1 VDNYSAHKHL
11 KVMERASKRKRLTLH
26 FTPTYASWL
35 NQIEIWFSIFTRDV
49 IRGGI
54 WQSKQQL
61 VNQTMLYIKRY
72 NETNA
77 APFNWT
83 YSGKPLVA

>member
-1 VDNYSAHKHL
+1 
-11 KVMERASKRKRLTLH
+11 LH

-35 NQIEIWFSIFTRDV
+35 NQIEIWFSIFTTDV
-49 IRGGI
+49 VRGGI
-54 WQSKQQL
+54 WQSKQEL
-61 VNQTMLYIKRY
+61 VNQTMQCIKRY

-83 YSGKPLVA
+83 YTDKPLVA

>member
-1 VDNYSAHKHL
+1 MISTGYMDAEHI
-11 KVMERASKRKRLTLH
+11 E
-26 FTPTYASWL
+26 PTYASWL
-35 NQIEIWFSIFTRDV
+35 SQIEIWFNIFTRDV

-54 WQSKQQL
+54 WQSKQEL

-83 YSGKPLVA
+83 YTGKPLVA